1 VIDLRLSKVTA
12 AKNKVSLT
20 ISGSKSE
27 SNRWLILQALYKN
40 ISILNLSDSDDSDHL
55 SEVLQSNDAVLDIGH
70 AGTAMRFGAA
80 FFAMQEGKEIILT
93 GSDRMKQRPI
103 GILVDALNNLGADIS
118 YLEKKGFPPLKIK
131 GKKITGGR
139 LPIDGSVSSQFL
151 TALLLIAPSFE
162 KGLQLHIINQL
173 TSRPYLEMTVDILR
187 QLGVDISFE
196 PFAKTHKEYKHNE
209 AVQELVRIKPLVL
222 PVIETATVES
232 DWSSAGYWYSWVAFQ
247 EPGYEIHLSFY
258 NAASLQG
265 DHKLVYIYSPLGVT
279 TIFDEYGMHL
289 IKEDKRLPDKVV
301 LDLTNEPD
309 QAQTIF
315 ATCLGLGINA
325 HLTGLHT
332 LKIKETDRIEAM
344 MQVGSRFRESEIKIT
359 DHSIELHF
367 KTQTAFNQE
376 VLVDTYQDHRMAMAF
391 APLCMKTAIVI
402 KDAMVVT
409 KSYKRF
415 YQDLKEVNVT
425 ITEI

>member
-1 VIDLRLSKVTA
+1 MIDLRLSKVTA

>member
-1 VIDLRLSKVTA
+1 MDLRLSKVTA
-12 AKNKVSLT
+12 PKNKVSLI

-27 SNRWLILQALYKN
+27 SNRWLILQGLYKN

-55 SEVLQSNDAVLDIGH
+55 NEVLRSNDAVLDIGH

-80 FFAMQEGKEIILT
+80 FFAIQQGKEITLT

-118 YLEKKGFPPLKIK
+118 YLEKEGFPPLKIK
-131 GKKITGGR
+131 GKKINGGK
-139 LPIDGSVSSQFL
+139 LFVDGGVSSQFL

-162 KGLQLHIINQL
+162 KGLQLYICNKL
-173 TSRPYLEMTVDILR
+173 TSRPYLEMTIDILK
-187 QLGVDISFE
+187 QIGVDISFKTS
-196 PFAKTHKEYKHNE
+196 AKAPEGDTSTESL
-209 AVQELVRIKPLVL
+209 QELVKINPLLKPT
-222 PVIETATVES
+222 IETAVVES
-232 DWSSAGYWYSWVAFQ
+232 DWSSAGYWYSWVALQ
-247 EPGYEIHLSFY
+247 EPGYELHLSFFKE
-258 NAASLQG
+258 ASLQG
-265 DHKLVYIYSPLGVT
+265 DHQLVYMYTPLGVT
-279 TIFDEYGMHL
+279 TSFDEFGMHL
-289 IKEDKRLPDKVV
+289 VKVNKQLPDTVM
-301 LDLTNEPD
+301 LDLTKEPD

-325 HLTGLHT
+325 HLSGLHT

-344 MQVGSRFRESEIKIT
+344 RLVGSRFRESEIKTT

-367 KTQTAFNQE
+367 KTQSAFNKE

-409 KSYKRF
+409 KSYKSF
-415 YQDLKEVNVT
+415 YQNLKEVNIT

>member
-1 VIDLRLSKVTA
+1 MIDLRLSKVTA

-40 ISILNLSDSDDSDHL
+40 ISILNLSDSDDSNHL

>member
-40 ISILNLSDSDDSDHL
+40 ISILNLSDSDDSNHL
-55 SEVLQSNDAVLDIGH
+55 SEVLQSNDALLDTGH

-289 IKEDKRLPDKVV
+289 IKEDKQLPDKVV

>member
-1 VIDLRLSKVTA
+1 MDLRLSKVKES
-12 AKNKVSLT
+12 KNKVLLT

-27 SNRWLILQALYKN
+27 SNRWLIVQALYKN

-55 SEVLQSNDAVLDIGH
+55 SKVLQSNEAVLDIGH
-70 AGTAMRFGAA
+70 AGTAMRFGTA
-80 FFAMQEGKEIILT
+80 FFAIQEGREITLT

-103 GILVDALNNLGADIS
+103 GILVEALNKLGADIS
-118 YLEKKGFPPLKIK
+118 YLDKEGFPPLKIK
-131 GKKITGGR
+131 GKKIKGGK
-139 LPIDGSVSSQFL
+139 LSIDGSVSSQFL

-162 KGLQLHIINQL
+162 KGLELHICNKL

-187 QLGVDISFE
+187 QMGVEISFE
-196 PFAKTHKEYKHNE
+196 SAAKSFKEDKNKE
-209 AVQELVRIKPLVL
+209 VEQGLVQIKPLL
-222 PVIETATVES
+222 QPVIETATVES
-232 DWSSAGYWYSWVAFQ
+232 DWSSAGYWYSWVALQ
-247 EPGYEIHLSFY
+247 EPGYGIHLSFY
-258 NAASLQG
+258 KAVSLQG
-265 DHKLVYIYSPLGVT
+265 DHQLVQMYTPLGVT
-279 TIFDEYGMHL
+279 TSFDEHGMHL
-289 IKEDKRLPDKVV
+289 IKVDNQLPNKVM

-344 MQVGSRFRESEIKIT
+344 MLVGSRFRESEIKTT
-359 DHSIELHF
+359 DHSIELYL
-367 KTQTAFNQE
+367 KTQTTFNQE

-409 KSYKRF
+409 KSYKSF
-415 YQDLKEVNVT
+415 YEDLKKVNVT

>member
-40 ISILNLSDSDDSDHL
+40 ISILNLSDSDDSNHL

>member
-289 IKEDKRLPDKVV
+289 IKEDKQLPDKVV

>member
-40 ISILNLSDSDDSDHL
+40 ISILNLSDSDDSNHL

-289 IKEDKRLPDKVV
+289 IKEDKQLPDKVV

>member
-40 ISILNLSDSDDSDHL
+40 ISILNLSDSDDSNHL
-55 SEVLQSNDAVLDIGH
+55 SEVLQSNDALLDTGH

-196 PFAKTHKEYKHNE
+196 PLAKTHKEYKHNE
-209 AVQELVRIKPLVL
+209 AVQELVQIKPLLL
-222 PVIETATVES
+222 PVIEIATVES

-289 IKEDKRLPDKVV
+289 IKEDKQLPDKVV

>member
-40 ISILNLSDSDDSDHL
+40 ISILNLSDSDDSNHL
-55 SEVLQSNDAVLDIGH
+55 SEVLQSNDALLDTGH

-151 TALLLIAPSFE
+151 SALLLIAPSFE

-289 IKEDKRLPDKVV
+289 IKEDKQLPDKVV

>member
-196 PFAKTHKEYKHNE
+196 PPAKTHKEYKHNE

-289 IKEDKRLPDKVV
+289 IKEDKQLPDKVV

>member
-1 VIDLRLSKVTA
+1 MDLILSKVA
-12 AKNKVSLT
+12 VPKNKVSLT

-27 SNRWLILQALYKN
+27 SNRWLILQAFYKN
-40 ISILNLSDSDDSDHL
+40 MTIKNLSDSDDSDHL
-55 SEVLQSNDAVLDIGH
+55 SEVLLSNDAVLDIGH

-80 FFAMQEGKEIILT
+80 FFAVQEGKEITLT
-93 GSDRMKQRPI
+93 GSHRMKQRPI

-118 YLEKKGFPPLKIK
+118 YLEKEGFPPLKIK

-139 LPIDGSVSSQFL
+139 LFIDGSVSSQFL

-162 KGLQLHIINQL
+162 KGLELHIMNQL

-187 QLGVDISFE
+187 QMGADISFE
-196 PFAKTHKEYKHNE
+196 PAAKTRQEKDGKES
-209 AVQELVRIKPLVL
+209 VQELVQIKPLVI
-222 PVIETATVES
+222 PAIKTATVES
-232 DWSSAGYWYSWVAFQ
+232 DWSSAGYWYSWVALQ
-247 EPGYEIHLSFY
+247 EPGYEIHLSCY
-258 NAASLQG
+258 KAASLQG
-265 DHKLVYIYSPLGVT
+265 DHQLVKIYAPLGVT
-279 TIFDEYGMHL
+279 TIFDEYGMYL
-289 IKEDKRLPDKVV
+289 RKVDKQLPETVIM
-301 LDLTNEPD
+301 DLSKEPD
-309 QAQTIF
+309 QAQTVF

-344 MQVGSRFRESEIKIT
+344 MQVGSRFRESEIKTT
-359 DHSIELHF
+359 DHSIKLHF
-367 KTQTAFNQE
+367 KTQTAFNKE
-376 VLVDTYQDHRMAMAF
+376 VLVDTFQDHRMAMAF
-391 APLCMKTAIVI
+391 APLCMKTAIII

-415 YQDLKEVNVT
+415 YQDLKEVNIT

>member
-1 VIDLRLSKVTA
+1 MIDLRLSKVTA

-40 ISILNLSDSDDSDHL
+40 ISILNLSDSDDSNHL

-173 TSRPYLEMTVDILR
+173 TSRPY
-187 QLGVDISFE
+187 
-196 PFAKTHKEYKHNE
+196 
-209 AVQELVRIKPLVL
+209 
-222 PVIETATVES
+222 
-232 DWSSAGYWYSWVAFQ
+232 
-247 EPGYEIHLSFY
+247 
-258 NAASLQG
+258 
-265 DHKLVYIYSPLGVT
+265 
-279 TIFDEYGMHL
+279 
-289 IKEDKRLPDKVV
+289 
-301 LDLTNEPD
+301 
-309 QAQTIF
+309 
-315 ATCLGLGINA
+315 
-325 HLTGLHT
+325 
-332 LKIKETDRIEAM
+332 
-344 MQVGSRFRESEIKIT
+344 
-359 DHSIELHF
+359 
-367 KTQTAFNQE
+367 
-376 VLVDTYQDHRMAMAF
+376 
-391 APLCMKTAIVI
+391 
-402 KDAMVVT
+402 
-409 KSYKRF
+409 
-415 YQDLKEVNVT
+415 
-425 ITEI
+425 

>member
-196 PFAKTHKEYKHNE
+196 PLAKTHKEYKHNE

>member
-1 VIDLRLSKVTA
+1 
-12 AKNKVSLT
+12 
-20 ISGSKSE
+20 
-27 SNRWLILQALYKN
+27 
-40 ISILNLSDSDDSDHL
+40 
-55 SEVLQSNDAVLDIGH
+55 
-70 AGTAMRFGAA
+70 
-80 FFAMQEGKEIILT
+80 
-93 GSDRMKQRPI
+93 
-103 GILVDALNNLGADIS
+103 
-118 YLEKKGFPPLKIK
+118 
-131 GKKITGGR
+131 
-139 LPIDGSVSSQFL
+139 VSSQFL

-222 PVIETATVES
+222 PVIQTATVES

-289 IKEDKRLPDKVV
+289 IKEDKQLPDKVV

>member
-1 VIDLRLSKVTA
+1 MDLRLSKVTA

-289 IKEDKRLPDKVV
+289 IKEDKQLPDKVV

>member
-40 ISILNLSDSDDSDHL
+40 ISILNLSDSDDSNHL
-55 SEVLQSNDAVLDIGH
+55 SEVLQSNDALLDTGH

-196 PFAKTHKEYKHNE
+196 PLAKTHKEYKHNE

-289 IKEDKRLPDKVV
+289 IKEDKQLPDKVV

>member
-55 SEVLQSNDAVLDIGH
+55 SEVLQSNDALLDTGH

-196 PFAKTHKEYKHNE
+196 PLAKTHKEYKHNE
-209 AVQELVRIKPLVL
+209 AVQELVRIKPLLL
-222 PVIETATVES
+222 PVIEIATVES

-289 IKEDKRLPDKVV
+289 IKEDKQLPDKVV